1 VYSNL
6 RKEQTTS

>member
-1 VYSNL
+1 L